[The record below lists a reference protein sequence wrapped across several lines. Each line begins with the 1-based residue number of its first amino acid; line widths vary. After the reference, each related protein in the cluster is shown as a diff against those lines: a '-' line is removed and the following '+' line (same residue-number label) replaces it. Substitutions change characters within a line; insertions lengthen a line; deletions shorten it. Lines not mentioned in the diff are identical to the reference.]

1 MAGQNI
7 LDILIR
13 VKGQQQAKDAMNV
26 LRGAVQQL
34 GFALGLGG
42 VTAGMIAFG
51 KQSYLMAGQAERLGR
66 GTDNLARSLGASG
79 KAMTEAITG
88 ASKHTISGVDAMQ
101 MANKAMLLDVVKNEQ
116 EMSDLARI
124 AVVLGQAMGKDA
136 ASSVDDL
143 TTALGRQSPLILDN
157 LGIKMNLTEAEADY
171 ARALGKTADQL
182 TDVEKKTAFMQAAW
196 EKAREKAAQ
205 LGGEVQEDRIG
216 QIEALTAA
224 WTDFQTEFGKF
235 LTDSGVIGA
244 LTDLVTQMKE
254 GAIAYQQVF
263 GKAEAGPETQK
274 AAGLAQASTA
284 FAIGYMATPEG
295 ITHTAAAMA
304 AGQSLEEILG
314 DLASG
319 FAQDAQM
326 IGLVNIEAEGLQQEL
341 GVLDAAMLP
350 ARVQAAD
357 YGTAIKE
364 TTAATT
370 EATQAQKDYQSGLED
385 AAETARNL
393 AQMQIDYDK
402 ERARAIA
409 DYGKQR
415 AQAEAQYEQTRQQ
428 QAEDYGRQQERT
440 MRDWL
445 RSQMDA
451 ETQYNK
457 QRTDLA
463 AQYGKAAQQAEADH
477 QKQMTRMREDYLLQQ
492 EDAVAA
498 RDATAFLKNAR
509 AYDIN
514 RSRAEQDFADQRAA
528 RQAEYQQQLVEMQTA
543 YAEQRAERLT
553 QFALQQADRQADWD
567 FQQARAAEQHAVE
580 MARMDTEQQARL
592 VEMAANLAEE
602 QQAERDAFAER
613 LLELETYNANYIAL
627 EKERNAGALELLN
640 QTIKDMT
647 AANAQANVP
656 AMSHGGKRAGGGYA
670 GYGAYTLGEQ
680 GREFVLN
687 AGATSAA
694 EGMMGGGLN
703 QDNILAMLA
712 QGRGAG
718 ANFSQSVSIGDPGNY
733 AGLLAAIRAQTVNLL
748 QEYARG

>member
-7 LDILIR
+7 LDILLR
-13 VKGQQQAKDAMNV
+13 VKGQNQAKDAMNV
-26 LRGAVQQL
+26 LRGAAQQL
-34 GFALGLGG
+34 AFALGLGG
-42 VTAGMIAFG
+42 VTASMVAFG
-51 KQSYLMAGQAERLGR
+51 KQSYLFAGQAERLGR

-79 KAMTEAITG
+79 AAMTAAITG
-88 ASKHTISGVDAMQ
+88 ASKNTISGLDAMQ

-124 AVVLGQAMGKDA
+124 AIVLGQAMGKDA

-171 ARALGKTADQL
+171 ARSLGKTADQL
-182 TDVEKKTAFMQAAW
+182 DETEKKQAFMTAAW

-205 LGGEVQEDRIG
+205 LGGEVQQDRLG
-216 QIEALTAA
+216 EIEALTAA

-235 LTDSGVIGA
+235 LSDSGVIA
-244 LTDLVTQMKE
+244 TLTDLVTQMKE
-254 GAIAYQQVF
+254 GAIAYQQIF
-263 GKAEAGPETQK
+263 GAEKGSETAKAQRTAMSATGFAYTP
-274 AAGLAQASTA
+274 AGL
-284 FAIGYMATPEG
+284 MAGVLQGKTPEQV
-295 ITHTAAAMA
+295 ADDMA
-304 AGQSLEEILG
+304 QLYQQL
-314 DLASG
+314 
-319 FAQDAQM
+319 
-326 IGLVNIEAEGLQQEL
+326 GLVSFDTEKFQQEL
-341 GVLDAAMLP
+341 GQTSAALLP

-357 YGTAIKE
+357 YGTAIKQ

-385 AAETARNL
+385 AGETARSL
-393 AQMQIDYDK
+393 AKMQTDYDK

-415 AQAEAQYEQTRQQ
+415 SQAEAQYEQTRQQ
-428 QAEDYGRQQERT
+428 RVEDYGRQQERT

-445 RSQMDA
+445 RSQA
-451 ETQYNK
+451 ESERQYNQ

-543 YAEQRAERLT
+543 YAEQRAERLE

-567 FQQARAAEQHAVE
+567 LQQTRAAEQHAVE
-580 MARMDTEQQARL
+580 MARMDADQQARL

-613 LLELETYNANYIAL
+613 LLELDTYNQQYIAL
-627 EKERNAGALELLN
+627 EKQRNAGALELLN

-670 GYGAYTLGEQ
+670 SYGAYTLGEQ

-718 ANFSQSVSIGDPGNY
+718 ANFTQSVSIGDPGNY
-733 AGLLAAIRAQTVNLL
+733 AGLLGAIREQTIQLL
-748 QEYARG
+748 QQYAEG